1 MISLTIPT
9 ATMKGRAETETDAVK
24 LDLDVRFRQDQ
35 RRTTVTGK
43 KKKLRVMW
51 YARSQLT
58 GPEHGKIE
66 GRGKCGSH
74 TYGPDC

>member
-1 MISLTIPT
+1 MISLTNPT

-43 KKKLRVMW
+43 KKKLRVTW
-51 YARSQLT
+51 YARSQLA